1 MAATRKSPVTDS
13 PWFWA
18 CIFGTA
24 ALAALALAQPKFGKR
39 QTQIEQQFQGRQFAQ
54 SGPPGGESSTA
65 YSAPGQT
72 IVGLS
77 PIVWGVAVI
86 VAAAWGLFWRQL
98 RNRARLERAPQ
109 YSAANSAMDNPK
121 EQVPQ

>member
-1 MAATRKSPVTDS
+1 MAASRNSPVTDS

-18 CIFGTA
+18 CVFGTA

-54 SGPPGGESSTA
+54 TGSPGGESSVA
-65 YSAPGQT
+65 YSTPGQT

-77 PIVWGVAVI
+77 PIVWGVALV
-86 VAAAWGLFWRQL
+86 VAIAWGLFWRQL
-98 RNRARLERAPQ
+98 RYRLRLE
-109 YSAANSAMDNPK
+109 K
-121 EQVPQ
+121 GQVPQ

>member
-1 MAATRKSPVTDS
+1 MPVTRKSPVTDS

-24 ALAALALAQPKFGKR
+24 ALAALALSQPKFGKR

-54 SGPPGGESSTA
+54 TGPPGGEAGVA
-65 YSAPGQT
+65 YSSPGAT
-72 IVGLS
+72 IIGLS

-86 VAAAWGLFWRQL
+86 VAAAWALFWRQL
-98 RNRARLERAPQ
+98 RNRAPSEHAPEG
-109 YSAANSAMDNPK
+109 SAANPAMENLK
-121 EQVPQ
+121 EQVPR